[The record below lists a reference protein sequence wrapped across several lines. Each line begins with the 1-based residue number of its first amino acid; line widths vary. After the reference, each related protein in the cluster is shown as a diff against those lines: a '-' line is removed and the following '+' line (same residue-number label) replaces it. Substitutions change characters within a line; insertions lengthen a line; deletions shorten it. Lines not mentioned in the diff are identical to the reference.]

1 MRLLLVFGGIPMQDY
16 FIWNGTDCRD
26 YGIHVTEQPPIT
38 IPAERSTQTNVPGRP
53 GSLTQLE
60 GEDVY
65 DDLLLTATYFISDP
79 AQIPAIAAWLK
90 GSGTVTF
97 ANRTGGY
104 YKARI
109 ANQIPFEKVLRGNPH
124 CAFSVNFRCFPFW
137 YQEDAASLTVN
148 TSGTIVTNPGSV
160 YAEPIL
166 TVYGSGDITLMV
178 GTTIVELED
187 ISSSIVIDC
196 ALKEAYLG
204 NALMNDHMAGD
215 FPVLKPG
222 ANAVSWSGTVTRVV
236 IQPNWR
242 YL

>member
-1 MRLLLVFGGIPMQDY
+1 MQDY
-16 FIWNGTDCRD
+16 FIWNGTDCRQ

-60 GEDVY
+60 GDDVY
-65 DDLLLTATYFISDP
+65 DDLLLTATCFISDP
-79 AQIPAIAAWLK
+79 SQIPAIAAWLK

-137 YQEDAASLTVN
+137 YQEDAASITVN

-166 TVYGSGDITLMV
+166 TVYGSGNITLMV

-187 ISSSIVIDC
+187 ISGNIVLDC

-204 NALMNDHMAGD
+204 NALMNDRMTGD

>member
-1 MRLLLVFGGIPMQDY
+1 MNDWFS
-16 FIWNGTDCRD
+16 WNGKKCTE
-26 YGIHVTEQPPIT
+26 YGIHVLEQPPIT
-38 IPAERSTQTNVPGRP
+38 IPAERATFTNIPGRP

-65 DDLLLTATYFISDP
+65 GDLILSATCFISDP

-97 ANRTGGY
+97 ANRMGGY

-124 CAFSVNFRCFPFW
+124 CTFAVNFRCYPFF
-137 YQEDAASLTVN
+137 YADASADITV
-148 TSGTIVTNPGSV
+148 TASGTIITNPGNV

-178 GTTIVELED
+178 GTTIVELEG
-187 ISSSIVIDC
+187 ISGNIVIDS
-196 ALKEAYLG
+196 ALQEAYKG
-204 NALMNDHMAGD
+204 TTLMNDHMNGE

-222 ANAVSWSGTVTRVV
+222 ANAISWSGAVTRVV
-236 IQPNWR
+236 VRPNWR

>member
-1 MRLLLVFGGIPMQDY
+1 MY
-16 FIWNGTDCRD
+16 
-26 YGIHVTEQPPIT
+26 

-65 DDLLLTATYFISDP
+65 DDLILSATCFISDP

-97 ANRTGGY
+97 ANRTGGC

-124 CAFSVNFRCFPFW
+124 CTFAVNFRCYPFF
-137 YQEDAASLTVN
+137 YADAAADITV
-148 TSGTIVTNPGSV
+148 TASGTIITNPGNV

-166 TVYGSGDITLMV
+166 TGDITLMV
-178 GTTIVELED
+178 GTTIVELEG
-187 ISSSIVIDC
+187 ISGNIVIDS
-196 ALKEAYLG
+196 ALQEAYKG
-204 NALMNDHMAGD
+204 TTLMNDHMNGE

-222 ANAVSWSGTVTRVV
+222 ANAISWSGAVTRVV
-236 IQPNWR
+236 VRPNWR
-242 YL
+242 FL

>member
-1 MRLLLVFGGIPMQDY
+1 MKDY
-16 FIWNGTDCRD
+16 FIWNGTDCRQ
-26 YGIHVTEQPPIT
+26 YGIHVSEQPPIT

-53 GSLTQLE
+53 GSLTTLE

-65 DDLLLTATYFISDP
+65 DDLLLTATCFISGP

-90 GSGTVTF
+90 GSGTVAF

-109 ANQIPFEKVLRGNPH
+109 ANQIPFEKILRGNPH
-124 CAFSVNFRCFPFW
+124 CSFAVNFRCFPFF
-137 YQEDAASLTVN
+137 YADNVSDITV
-148 TSGTIVTNPGSV
+148 TVSGTVITNPGSV
-160 YAEPIL
+160 YSEPIL

-178 GTTIVELED
+178 GTTIVELTD
-187 ISSSIVIDC
+187 ISESIVIDSV
-196 ALKEAYLG
+196 LQEAYLG
-204 NALMNDHMAGD
+204 NTLMNDNMSGE

-222 ANAVSWSGTVTRVV
+222 MNAISWTGEVARVV
-236 IQPNWR
+236 VRPNWR

>member
-1 MRLLLVFGGIPMQDY
+1 MQDY
-16 FIWNGTDCRD
+16 FLWNSVDCRT

-60 GEDVY
+60 GDDVY
-65 DDLLLTATYFISDP
+65 DDMLLTATCFISDP

-90 GSGTVTF
+90 GSGTVAF

-109 ANQIPFEKVLRGNPH
+109 ANQISFEKVLRGNPH
-124 CAFSVNFRCFPFW
+124 CTFAVNFRCFPFW
-137 YQEDAASLTVN
+137 YQEDAATITVT
-148 TSGTIVTNPGSV
+148 TSGTMVTNPGSV

-178 GTTIVELED
+178 GTTIVELEN
-187 ISSSIVIDC
+187 ISGSIVLDC
-196 ALKEAYLG
+196 ALQEAYLG
-204 NALMNDHMAGD
+204 ATLMNDHMTGE

-222 ANAVSWSGTVTRVV
+222 ANAISWSGTVTKVV

>member
-1 MRLLLVFGGIPMQDY
+1 MEWRGLPHLRHPRDGATALTILLK
-16 FIWNGTDCRD
+16 
-26 YGIHVTEQPPIT
+26 
-38 IPAERSTQTNVPGRP
+38 RSTQTNVPGRP

-65 DDLLLTATYFISDP
+65 DDMILTATCFISEP
-79 AQIPAIAAWLK
+79 AQIPAIAAWLN

-124 CAFSVNFRCFPFW
+124 CTFTVNFRCFPFW
-137 YQEDAASLTVN
+137 YQEDAATITVT
-148 TSGTIVTNPGSV
+148 TSGTMVTNPGGI

-178 GTTIVELED
+178 GTTTVELEN
-187 ISSSIVIDC
+187 ISGSIVLDC
-196 ALKEAYLG
+196 ALQEAYLG
-204 NALMNDHMAGD
+204 STLMNDHMTGE

-222 ANAVSWSGTVTRVV
+222 ANAISWAGTVTKVV